1 MDSGTEIQERK
12 SNLAGGSNPNL
23 NTNRVKK
30 GFSQVSF
37 KEELEDVDA
46 RDKVQTQQMNETG
59 VSKIISEQQIVA
71 DDSEENVNAP
81 INTKQKEVMPQTLP
95 NFKQVSI
102 KDDI

>member
-1 MDSGTEIQERK
+1 
-12 SNLAGGSNPNL
+12 
-23 NTNRVKK
+23 
-30 GFSQVSF
+30 
-37 KEELEDVDA
+37 
-46 RDKVQTQQMNETG
+46 MNETG